1 MKTFQELQEGLYDPN
16 IFKAFFLAGGPG
28 SGKSYVASK
37 ATGGTGLKMVNSD
50 PAFEHLL
57 KKAGLSLKMPPE
69 EFERK
74 EVVRGKAK
82 AITAKMRANYLEGR
96 LGLIIDGT
104 GKDADKI
111 LYQKNML
118 DGLGYDTYMIYVN
131 TSVDVALQR
140 NAERSRSLPDDDV
153 VKMWKSVQNN
163 IGLFSNMFR
172 GNLIIVDNN
181 NAGEDIL
188 TGIYKRVKGLLRKK
202 VQNTRAKSW
211 MASELAKKQRR

>member
-1 MKTFQELQEGLYDPN
+1 MKTFHELQEGLYDPN

-28 SGKSYVASK
+28 SGKSYVAK
-37 ATGGTGLKMVNSD
+37 KTTGGTGLKMVNSD
-50 PAFEHLL
+50 PAFELML

-82 AITAKMRANYLEGR
+82 AVTGKMKKSFIEGR

-118 DGLGYDTYMIYVN
+118 DELGYDTYMIYVN
-131 TSVDVALQR
+131 TSIDVALQR
-140 NAERSRSLPDDDV
+140 NADRPRSLPNDDV
-153 VKMWKSVQNN
+153 VKFWKAVQNN
-163 IGLFSNMFR
+163 IGLFSNIFQ

-181 NAGEDIL
+181 DAGEDVL
-188 TGIYKRVKGLLRKK
+188 MGIYKRVKGMLRKK
-202 VQNTRAKSW
+202 VQNTRAKNW

>member
-28 SGKSYVASK
+28 SGKSYVAAK

-211 MASELAKKQRR
+211 MASELAKRQR